1 MNILIVNTSERQGG
15 AAIAAHRLM
24 DALQQ
29 LGHGV
34 EMLVRDKHTD
44 RCEVQSLPSDWRRKW
59 HFLWE
64 RAVIWMYNRF
74 RRQNLFAVDI
84 ANAGTDITQLRAFRK
99 ADVIHLHWVNQGML
113 SLADLRKILCSGKTV
128 VWTMHD
134 MWPCT
139 SICHHAR
146 ECNAYHTVCN
156 HCPYLYGGGSACD
169 LSTRVFRRKQQ
180 IYALAP
186 ISFVACSRWLRERA
200 EQSALLRGHSVIDIP
215 NPIDVNRFAPT
226 DTLAARARLNLP
238 AEKRLI
244 LFGSA
249 KITDKRK
256 GIDYFVESCRLLAA
270 SDPSLKETLG
280 IVAYGRNSD
289 ELKDLLPFEVFS
301 LEYIRSEEVL
311 IDVYNAV
318 DLFVTPSLEENLPN
332 TIMETLSCGTPC
344 VGFRVGGIPEMIDHQ
359 INGYVAQYMSA
370 PDLANGI
377 RWVLHSSHPQELA
390 AQARL
395 KVMQTYSPQVVAQR
409 YVDLYQ
415 QSLAHE

>member
-113 SLADLRKILCSGKTV
+113 SLANLRKILCSGKTV

-146 ECNAYHTVCN
+146 ECNA
-156 HCPYLYGGGSACD
+156 
-169 LSTRVFRRKQQ
+169 
-180 IYALAP
+180 
-186 ISFVACSRWLRERA
+186 
-200 EQSALLRGHSVIDIP
+200 
-215 NPIDVNRFAPT
+215 
-226 DTLAARARLNLP
+226 
-238 AEKRLI
+238 
-244 LFGSA
+244 
-249 KITDKRK
+249 
-256 GIDYFVESCRLLAA
+256 
-270 SDPSLKETLG
+270 
-280 IVAYGRNSD
+280 
-289 ELKDLLPFEVFS
+289 
-301 LEYIRSEEVL
+301 
-311 IDVYNAV
+311 
-318 DLFVTPSLEENLPN
+318 
-332 TIMETLSCGTPC
+332 
-344 VGFRVGGIPEMIDHQ
+344 
-359 INGYVAQYMSA
+359 
-370 PDLANGI
+370 
-377 RWVLHSSHPQELA
+377 
-390 AQARL
+390 
-395 KVMQTYSPQVVAQR
+395 
-409 YVDLYQ
+409 
-415 QSLAHE
+415 